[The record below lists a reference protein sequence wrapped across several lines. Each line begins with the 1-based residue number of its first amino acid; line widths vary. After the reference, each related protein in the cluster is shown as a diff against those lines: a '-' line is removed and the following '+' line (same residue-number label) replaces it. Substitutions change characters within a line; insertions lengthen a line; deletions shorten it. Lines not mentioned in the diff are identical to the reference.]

1 MGLAASRGAAA
12 PESEQSKR
20 HADGELLGIGAAAA
34 CAGVSERALR
44 YYQQLGLI
52 TPAGCTQGG
61 LRRYSQEDLDRVA
74 WIRKLQSLLGL
85 SLDEI
90 GVVLR
95 TDDRLTQLRLA
106 YYRGSL
112 SDSERRELVSES
124 LALLQEIGETLEA
137 KRTAIDGFL
146 ADLDGRIQRTEDLLT
161 QLKEPVGKRG

>member
-1 MGLAASRGAAA
+1 MSSGASRRPAA
-12 PESEQSKR
+12 PDSEQPKR

-61 LRRYSQEDLDRVA
+61 LRRYSQADLERVA
-74 WIRKLQSLLGL
+74 WIRQLQSLLGL

-106 YYRGSL
+106 YYRGSI
-112 SDSERRELVSES
+112 SDAGRRELISES
-124 LALLQEIGETLEA
+124 QALLQEVRQTLKA
-137 KRTAIDGFL
+137 KRTAIDTFL
-146 ADLDGRIQRTEDLLT
+146 ADLDGRIQRTDELLA
-161 QLKEPVGKRG
+161 QLEEPAGKPS